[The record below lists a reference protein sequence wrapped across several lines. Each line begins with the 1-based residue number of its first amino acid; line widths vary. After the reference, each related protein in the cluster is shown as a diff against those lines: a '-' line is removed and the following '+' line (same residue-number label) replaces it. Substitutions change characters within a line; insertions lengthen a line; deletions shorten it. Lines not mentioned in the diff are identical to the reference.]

1 MVQNNSDNNQKRDV
15 HDVNKGYHDYLTG
28 YDYQEENAAE
38 IAEPI
43 RVHERDTEM
52 EQKAS
57 GRGMGYIAIALAILS
72 LFVSPVL
79 FGGAA
84 IILGFLA
91 RNRGQ
96 NGLGNWAIG
105 IGAVSA
111 VIGLFLAPFF

>member
-1 MVQNNSDNNQKRDV
+1 MGQNRVGNREKNG
-15 HDVNKGYHDYLTG
+15 HDVNNGYRDYLTG

-43 RVHERDTEM
+43 REQERNHETEST
-52 EQKAS
+52 ENGK
-57 GRGMGYIAIALAILS
+57 GLGYIALALAILS

-91 RNRGQ
+91 RGRGAE
-96 NGLGNWAIG
+96 GLGNWSIG
-105 IGAVSA
+105 IGAISA
-111 VIGLFLAPFF
+111 VIGLFIAPFF

>member
-1 MVQNNSDNNQKRDV
+1 MGQNRAGNREKYG
-15 HDVNKGYHDYLTG
+15 HDVNNGYRDYLTG

-43 RVHERDTEM
+43 RIQERNNEI
-52 EQKAS
+52 ENSENGKVF
-57 GRGMGYIAIALAILS
+57 GYIALALAIFS

-91 RNRGQ
+91 RARGAK
-96 NGLGNWAIG
+96 GLGNWSIG
-105 IGAVSA
+105 IGAVSV
-111 VIGLFLAPFF
+111 VIGLFIAPFF